1 MNRNRVLKMFITLAI
16 VLYCVFS
23 IMSVANAFSWT
34 GQISEFDNADAGSA
48 GTSVSNVV
56 GAAVAIMRI
65 VGAGVAIIMIIA
77 VAIKYMSA
85 APGERADFK
94 KSSLQ
99 FIIGAL
105 IVFGSSNILA
115 TIVDF
120 ANEKIGNT

>member
-1 MNRNRVLKMFITLAI
+1 MNKNRVLKIFITLAI

-85 APGERADFK
+85 APGERADIK
-94 KSSLQ
+94 KHAVPFVVGAIVLFASSGILG
-99 FIIGAL
+99 IIA
-105 IVFGSSNILA
+105 
-115 TIVDF
+115 DF
-120 ANEKIGNT
+120 ASNNI

>member
-1 MNRNRVLKMFITLAI
+1 MFSVCLCGNSFSADNGNINLNRYKSTGDTGSIGTTITDPVKEFSKM
-16 VLYCVFS
+16 
-23 IMSVANAFSWT
+23 
-34 GQISEFDNADAGSA
+34 
-48 GTSVSNVV
+48 
-56 GAAVAIMRI
+56 AVAIVRI
-65 VGAGVAIIMIIA
+65 VGAGVAICMIIA